1 MKKTVIIS
9 TIGLMILVC
18 SFGQPIDNRIVSS
31 NEQESTQ
38 IKLEKREKERIE
50 KRRKI
55 EEEDRFDS
63 IRLSKVLD
71 KALIIA
77 SRNIDLKSFTLE
89 FDSELDSNF
98 IVTTTMKMDT
108 LFSTKYKYLII
119 HRNSPSLIN
128 IDVYIK
134 RDNKFEKV
142 ITHEESNLTYVNDT
156 IQDVNGDGQKDFLVN
171 WYGNNGC
178 CLKNF
183 YIVYLLHADNGTFSQ
198 SYEFINPTFSAKEKV
213 IRGVR
218 YGQPGETELNKFKW
232 NGLKVDTVEYI
243 YPDIRRKGHYLK
255 SDRLPYASKSAKETI
270 LKDVPTEYKNIYG
283 YNWFLG
289 KGL

>member
-1 MKKTVIIS
+1 
-9 TIGLMILVC
+9 
-18 SFGQPIDNRIVSS
+18 
-31 NEQESTQ
+31 
-38 IKLEKREKERIE
+38 
-50 KRRKI
+50 
-55 EEEDRFDS
+55 
-63 IRLSKVLD
+63 
-71 KALIIA
+71 
-77 SRNIDLKSFTLE
+77 
-89 FDSELDSNF
+89 
-98 IVTTTMKMDT
+98 MKMDT
-108 LFSTKYKYLII
+108 LFSAKYKYLII

-156 IQDVNGDGQKDFLVN
+156 IQDVNGDGQKYFLVN

-198 SYEFINPTFSAKEKV
+198 NYEFINPTFSAKEKV

-218 YGQPGETELNKFKW
+218 YGQPGETELYKFKW

>member
-1 MKKTVIIS
+1 
-9 TIGLMILVC
+9 MILVC

-198 SYEFINPTFSAKEKV
+198 NYEFINPTFSAKEKV
-213 IRGVR
+213 IIGVR
-218 YGQPGETELNKFKW
+218 YGQPGETELYKFKW

>member
-1 MKKTVIIS
+1 
-9 TIGLMILVC
+9 MILVC

-198 SYEFINPTFSAKEKV
+198 NYEFINPTFSAKEKV

-218 YGQPGETELNKFKW
+218 YGQPGETELYKFKW

>member
-108 LFSTKYKYLII
+108 LFSAKYKYLII

-171 WYGNNGC
+171 WYGNIGME
-178 CLKNF
+178 
-183 YIVYLLHADNGTFSQ
+183 IMVVA
-198 SYEFINPTFSAKEKV
+198 
-213 IRGVR
+213 
-218 YGQPGETELNKFKW
+218 
-232 NGLKVDTVEYI
+232 
-243 YPDIRRKGHYLK
+243 
-255 SDRLPYASKSAKETI
+255 
-270 LKDVPTEYKNIYG
+270 
-283 YNWFLG
+283 
-289 KGL
+289 

>member
-1 MKKTVIIS
+1 MKKIVIIS
-9 TIGLMILVC
+9 TIGLMLLIC
-18 SFGQPIDNRIVSS
+18 SFGQPNDNKLVLN
-31 NEQESTQ
+31 NEQDSSQ
-38 IKLEKREKERIE
+38 IKLDKREKVRLE
-50 KRRKI
+50 KRRLI
-55 EEEDRFDS
+55 EDEDRIDS
-63 IRLSKVLD
+63 IRLSTVLD

-77 SRNIDLKSFTLE
+77 SRNIDLKTFTIE
-89 FDSELDSNF
+89 FESEIDSIF
-98 IVTTTMKMDT
+98 KVITIMKMDT
-108 LFSTKYKYLII
+108 FFSDKYKYLII
-119 HRNSPSLIN
+119 HRSSPSLIN

-183 YIVYLLHADNGTFSQ
+183 YNVYLLHADNGIFSQ
-198 SYEFINPTFSAKEKV
+198 SYEFINPTFSAKEKL

-218 YGQPGETELNKFKW
+218 YGQPGETELYKFRW

-243 YPDIRRKGHYLK
+243 YPDILRKGHYLK
-255 SDRLPYASKSAKETI
+255 SDRLPYASKSVKETKI
-270 LKDVPTEYKNIYG
+270 KDVPIEYKNIYG
-283 YNWFLG
+283 YGWFLG

>member
-156 IQDVNGDGQKDFLVN
+156 IQDVNGDGQKYFLVN

-198 SYEFINPTFSAKEKV
+198 NYEFINPTFSAKEKV

-218 YGQPGETELNKFKW
+218 YGQPGETELYKFKW

>member
-1 MKKTVIIS
+1 
-9 TIGLMILVC
+9 MILVC

-156 IQDVNGDGQKDFLVN
+156 IQDVNGDGQKEFLVN

-198 SYEFINPTFSAKEKV
+198 NYEFINPTFSAKEKV

-218 YGQPGETELNKFKW
+218 YGQPGETELYKFKW

>member
-1 MKKTVIIS
+1 MVW
-9 TIGLMILVC
+9 
-18 SFGQPIDNRIVSS
+18 
-31 NEQESTQ
+31 
-38 IKLEKREKERIE
+38 
-50 KRRKI
+50 
-55 EEEDRFDS
+55 
-63 IRLSKVLD
+63 
-71 KALIIA
+71 
-77 SRNIDLKSFTLE
+77 
-89 FDSELDSNF
+89 
-98 IVTTTMKMDT
+98 
-108 LFSTKYKYLII
+108 KY
-119 HRNSPSLIN
+119 
-128 IDVYIK
+128 
-134 RDNKFEKV
+134 
-142 ITHEESNLTYVNDT
+142 
-156 IQDVNGDGQKDFLVN
+156 